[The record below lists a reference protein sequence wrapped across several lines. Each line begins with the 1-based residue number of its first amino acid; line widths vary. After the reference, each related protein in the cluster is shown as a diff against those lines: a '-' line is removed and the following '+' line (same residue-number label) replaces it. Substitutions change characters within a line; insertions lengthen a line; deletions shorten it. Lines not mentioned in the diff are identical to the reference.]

1 MSSHAFSNDDEC
13 ASRLDRVDPLAGLRD
28 HFAIPKSADGSDSVY
43 LVGHSLGAMPSATP
57 GYVAAEL
64 DRWAQIGVAGHHQA
78 PNPWVDYHDLVVEQ
92 MARVVGGST
101 DEVVVMNALTVNLH
115 LMMTSFYR
123 PTSQRHVVLIEEH
136 AFPSDHFAVESQ
148 IRQRG
153 LDPETSLVVVSP
165 RPGEQLLRSTDILDS
180 IAEIGEQLA
189 VVLLPGIQY
198 YTGQVLD
205 MASIVEAGHR
215 VGATVGFD
223 LAHAAGNI
231 ELELHDWD
239 VDFAVW
245 CTYKYLNSGPG
256 GVGGAFVH
264 RRHVADQELHKYL
277 GWWGNRRDTRFEM
290 STVYEPVS
298 TAESWQVSNSAVVLL
313 ASLRASLD
321 LVDRAG
327 GMPAIRKKSELQI
340 GYLDYLLDTEMQGR
354 IESITPRP
362 LSERGSQFALEVVDR
377 SVDGR
382 EVFDG
387 LTDGGVSCDWRFPN
401 VIRVA
406 PTPLYNSFSDIR
418 RFVSILDQLIP
429 SRPADT

>member
-1 MSSHAFSNDDEC
+1 MFSNDDDC
-13 ASRLDRVDPLAGLRD
+13 ASRLDQADPLAGLRE
-28 HFAIPKSADGSDSVY
+28 HFTIPKSAYGTDSVY

-57 GYVAAEL
+57 RYVAAEL
-64 DRWAQIGVAGHHQA
+64 DRWAEIGVHGHHQA

-92 MARVVGGST
+92 MARVVGGGT

-115 LMMTSFYR
+115 LLLTSFYR
-123 PTSQRHVVLIEEH
+123 PTRERHVVLIEER

-153 LDPETSLVVVSP
+153 FDPETSLVIVSP
-165 RPGEQLLRSTDILDS
+165 RPGEKLLRRSDILDS
-180 IAEIGEQLA
+180 VAEIGEQLA
-189 VVLLPGIQY
+189 VVMLPGIQY

-231 ELELHDWD
+231 ELDLHEWD

-256 GVGGAFVH
+256 GVGGAFVN
-264 RRHVADQELHKYL
+264 RRHVDDQDLHKFL

-290 STVYEPVS
+290 STVYEPVA

-327 GMPAIRKKSELQI
+327 GMAAIRRKAEIQI

-354 IESITPRP
+354 IESITPRELP
-362 LSERGSQFALEVVDR
+362 ERGSQFALEVVDR
-377 SVDGR
+377 SVEGR
-382 EVFDG
+382 AVFDG
-387 LTDGGVSCDWRFPN
+387 LTEQGVSSDWRFPN

-406 PTPLYNSFSDIR
+406 PTPLYNSFRDIR
-418 RFVSILDQLIP
+418 RFVSVLDQVMP
-429 SRPADT
+429 RDRSGA